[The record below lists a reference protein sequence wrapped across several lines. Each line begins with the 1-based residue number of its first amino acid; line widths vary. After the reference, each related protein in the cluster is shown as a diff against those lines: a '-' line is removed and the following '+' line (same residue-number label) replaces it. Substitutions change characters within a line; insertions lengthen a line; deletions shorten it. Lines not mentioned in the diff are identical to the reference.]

1 MVVAHRTVPL
11 LAKETV
17 SELGVS
23 YLTEQCRPGAWD
35 GEAEWR
41 CPFYTWC
48 MWYSQALW
56 FVSLCYSSFF
66 SFIFLQKFLNWTSEF
81 SQSSFQLWISYL
93 VLCWG
98 MEAGVSYSAE
108 LVKSLPQLFKEDIQ
122 KYFVQHFF
130 LSQRNSSNNLV
141 CHYYLIETKVLCM
154 FSNYPL
160 VTRLNFGSKVCP
172 YMFFT
177 NPKSLFLKPLKSK
190 FFRAKSRQAVQSLLL
205 FIHLHREGDEYNS
218 RDLIY
223 LTSSDPGQRVGGRR
237 GSALTWVVRLDV
249 RS

>member
-66 SFIFLQKFLNWTSEF
+66 SFIFLQKFLNWTSEL

-98 MEAGVSYSAE
+98 MEAGVSYSAK

-130 LSQRNSSNNLV
+130 LS
-141 CHYYLIETKVLCM
+141 
-154 FSNYPL
+154 
-160 VTRLNFGSKVCP
+160 
-172 YMFFT
+172 
-177 NPKSLFLKPLKSK
+177 
-190 FFRAKSRQAVQSLLL
+190 
-205 FIHLHREGDEYNS
+205 
-218 RDLIY
+218 
-223 LTSSDPGQRVGGRR
+223 
-237 GSALTWVVRLDV
+237 
-249 RS
+249 